1 MRSIIYIIL
10 AFSMINIVLS
20 DTLCVL
26 KTPSSKKD
34 CTDYELTDKDK
45 GDSEAD
51 TCCYVTYKDDGKDK
65 KMCLPAIK
73 KEVTKDNV
81 KDMETEMK
89 VTDLSVDCHSNW
101 LSFSFLFLLFSLL
114 S

>member
-51 TCCYVTYKDDGKDK
+51 TCCYVTYKYKGKDEKECWSLK
-65 KMCLPAIK
+65 KK
-73 KEVTKDNV
+73 DVNKDNV
-81 KDMETEMK
+81 KQMETYYEF
-89 VTDLSVDCHSNW
+89 TDLSVDCHSNW
-101 LSFSFLFLLFSLL
+101 ISFSLLFLLFSLL
-114 S
+114 F